1 MCLFHVKN
9 EPFWYYL
16 NMFLALAVAEALAL
30 MVSHLVP
37 HFIIGI
43 ALAAG
48 LYGFF
53 MLFQGF
59 MIVPSAMPS
68 WLEWVNSV
76 AFHTYSWRSFMYIEF
91 KGNST
96 TFEGPFPTGLDV
108 LTFYE
113 IEDVSVGNDM
123 VVLACYAIIVHC
135 LSCIILQMR
144 YKLFRGRLEP
154 LSRGFTLQPAMAA
167 ATLKEMAPTQLEH
180 TSPKMVLFDED
191 EDDFSEA

>member
-1 MCLFHVKN
+1 
-9 EPFWYYL
+9 
-16 NMFLALAVAEALAL
+16 MFLALAVAEALAL

-96 TFEGPFPTGLDV
+96 MYEGPFPTGPDV
-108 LTFYE
+108 LAFYE
-113 IEDVSVGNDM
+113 IADVSVGDDM
-123 VVLACYAIIVHC
+123 VVLACYAAIVHC

-144 YKLFRGRLEP
+144 YNLFRGHLEP
-154 LSRGFTLQPAMAA
+154 LSRGFSLQPVKAA
-167 ATLKEMAPTQLEH
+167 ATVEVAPMRLEP
-180 TSPKMVLFDED
+180 TSPKMMMLF
-191 EDDFSEA
+191 EDDEISDA